1 MSNMETDGRKREK
14 GEFGG
19 TMVANLFWL
28 EERKVVNPN
37 CKVRASTFLHLLGR
51 SAWQPQSIPLH
62 EPQTNLTYAQHKRDI
77 SILFDALQ

>member
-19 TMVANLFWL
+19 TMEPWLLFYLFWL

-51 SAWQPQSIPLH
+51 SAWQPQSTPPLE
-62 EPQTNLTYAQHKRDI
+62 EPQTNLTYARQK
-77 SILFDALQ
+77 